1 MSVWNANAGGERWG
15 INEWWGV
22 WLSADCSRWSASFS
36 EHYRADRSEN
46 VIATAVRRR
55 VCRMLSSAVHDACS
69 FLCCCLQTA
78 FFFCS
83 ACWSHNPAG
92 GSLRAW
98 RQTAK
103 NKNLLH
109 IFTPAVRAHADNMLQ
124 LQVALECFK
133 TKRVSSCD
141 SPLSSP
147 PLSFTFQGAQIT
159 SSSATV
165 RLMESR
171 SCDLRQ
177 SVSPLTSRFFFYLSS
192 RRLPPPALCW
202 TLSAE
207 LTERHVGSAAEKLKC
222 NFKGVFDV
230 FFFFPALHL
239 TSCFLLAPASLQLW
253 AVFLSLLLFVRVF
266 REVCLLLWRV

>member
-1 MSVWNANAGGERWG
+1 MGNKWMMRGLAFCRLLALIRFIFWALPSWPLRECNSDCCEAASVPDAIISRAWRVQFSLLSPANC
-15 INEWWGV
+15 V
-22 WLSADCSRWSASFS
+22 
-36 EHYRADRSEN
+36 
-46 VIATAVRRR
+46 
-55 VCRMLSSAVHDACS
+55 
-69 FLCCCLQTA
+69 

-124 LQVALECFK
+124 LQVPLEYFK

-171 SCDLRQ
+171 SCDLRL
-177 SVSPLTSRFFFYLSS
+177 SVSPLTSRFFFYLPS
-192 RRLPPPALCW
+192 RRFPPPALCW

>member
-1 MSVWNANAGGERWG
+1 MT
-15 INEWWGV
+15 
-22 WLSADCSRWSASFS
+22 
-36 EHYRADRSEN
+36 RA
-46 VIATAVRRR
+46 VF
-55 VCRMLSSAVHDACS
+55 SAVACK
-69 FLCCCLQTA
+69 LR
-78 FFFCS
+78 FFFAQHVGAIILQEGVCERD
-83 ACWSHNPAG
+83 G
-92 GSLRAW
+92 K
-98 RQTAK
+98 RQRTR
-103 NKNLLH
+103 
-109 IFTPAVRAHADNMLQ
+109 TCTRAHADNMLQ

>member
-1 MSVWNANAGGERWG
+1 MT
-15 INEWWGV
+15 
-22 WLSADCSRWSASFS
+22 
-36 EHYRADRSEN
+36 RA
-46 VIATAVRRR
+46 VF
-55 VCRMLSSAVHDACS
+55 SAVACK
-69 FLCCCLQTA
+69 LR

-124 LQVALECFK
+124 LQVPLEYFK

-171 SCDLRQ
+171 SCDLRL